1 MPRAALLAALALL
14 AACAD
19 APNAVPAFA
28 TRDSAGVSIIET
40 GLPLWD
46 SVPGWTVD
54 TVPFFSV
61 GQEDGED
68 PYMIGFSAGAFL
80 RDDGSV
86 VVADGRN
93 RELRLFDADGRYL
106 ETKGR
111 KGPGPGEF
119 SQIERIAR
127 CGTNEI
133 WISAG
138 SRISVWSAQL
148 EYLREF
154 KVVNNIMWPLI
165 CFDGTGLLVKRDIGH
180 VEEDPVNTI
189 TMDSLH
195 LMVVDSVGNAPQDL
209 MDIPLWDYILVKTEK
224 GGLGFPH
231 PFGRSTLLGQ
241 QGGELLI
248 GFAEQ
253 LDVNRYTKAG
263 KLVRIV
269 RGPAEDLTLT
279 SAILKQYADADLDR
293 GELQYREGLAGA
305 GNPMPETIPAY
316 IALEIDREG
325 NIWVQRWHVPGL
337 PDTRWGVFRA
347 DGRFLGYLELPAGI
361 RVHEIGADY
370 VLGTMTDS
378 VYTQRVQAFRIR
390 K

>member
-1 MPRAALLAALALL
+1 MFRTSLLAIFVLL

-19 APNAVPAFA
+19 APDAVPAFA
-28 TRDSAGVSIIET
+28 TRDSAGVSIVET
-40 GLPLWD
+40 GEALWD

-54 TVPFFSV
+54 SIPFFSV
-61 GQEDGED
+61 GEEEADD
-68 PYMIGFSAGAFL
+68 PYLLGRPEGAFM

-93 RELRLFDADGRYL
+93 QELRAFDAEGRYI

-111 KGPGPGEF
+111 KGQGPGEF
-119 SQIERIAR
+119 DRIERIAR
-127 CGTNEI
+127 CGNNEI
-133 WISAG
+133 WIVAG
-138 SRISVWSAQL
+138 SRISVWSTQL

-195 LMVVDSVGNAPQDL
+195 LMVVDSVGDVPQDL

-248 GFAEQ
+248 GFAER

-269 RGPAEDLTLT
+269 RGPAENLTLT
-279 SAILKQYADADLDR
+279 STILKQYADADLDR
-293 GELQYREGLAGA
+293 GELQYRDGLAAG
-305 GNPMPETIPAY
+305 GNPMPKTIPAY
-316 IALEIDREG
+316 IALEVDREG

-347 DGRFLGYLELPAGI
+347 DGRFLGHLQLPAGI

-370 VLGTMTDS
+370 LLGTTVDS